1 MERVL
6 ATTGS
11 VIVGL
16 ALGSCSHA
24 PPPRSSASAAAPPAA
39 SLCPPQQTV
48 PLTLTGS
55 PRLNL
60 GEKGEALATV
70 VRLYQLKSA
79 NKLPG
84 LSFDDLLDHDKEALG
99 EDFLTVQEVTV
110 NPRETANLQVKRN
123 PDAVLLLAV
132 ALFRQ
137 PTGTAW
143 KATRKLVTPNPD
155 YCHHQGEG
163 SAASAPIAL
172 YLDEN
177 RLELR

>member
-1 MERVL
+1 M
-6 ATTGS
+6 A
-11 VIVGL
+11 L
-16 ALGSCSHA
+16 ALAGGLIVVPTIGSCSHA
-24 PPPRSSASAAAPPAA
+24 PPPSAPPPSAPPGV
-39 SLCPPQQTV
+39 SPCPPQQTI
-48 PLTLTGS
+48 PLILAGS
-55 PRLNL
+55 ARLNP

-70 VRLYQLKSA
+70 VRLYQLKTA
-79 NKLPG
+79 NKLLG

-99 EDFLTVQEVTV
+99 EDFLTMQEVTV

-137 PTGTAW
+137 PAGTAW
-143 KATRKLVTPNPD
+143 KATKKLATPSPD
-155 YCHHQGEG
+155 YCHHKGEG
-163 SAASAPIAL
+163 SAASAPIVL